1 MEMENIP
8 KVSFKQVVRAPATYY
23 MLVAISVMWYFVYQF
38 TGAAD
43 QVNQNCQEEVE
54 HLRLE
59 NANKQQKLDDL
70 TMALLVKNGIINEIK
85 KATDSAAKVN
95 FGDEAKKIIKK
106 Q

>member
-1 MEMENIP
+1 MLMVA
-8 KVSFKQVVRAPATYY
+8 VSLLWF
-23 MLVAISVMWYFVYQF
+23 FVYKF
-38 TGAAD
+38 GGASE
-43 QVNQNCQEEVE
+43 QVNLNCEQENVRLTNQNSTLQS
-54 HLRLE
+54 
-59 NANKQQKLDDL
+59 KLDDL

>member
-1 MEMENIP
+1 MLMVA
-8 KVSFKQVVRAPATYY
+8 VSLLWF
-23 MLVAISVMWYFVYQF
+23 FVYKF
-38 TGAAD
+38 GGASD
-43 QVNQNCQEEVE
+43 KINDNCEQDNVRLTTQNSALQS
-54 HLRLE
+54 
-59 NANKQQKLDDL
+59 KLDDL